1 MELLFISEF
10 LSSTLF
16 NTKNNNK
23 EYFFINA
30 EKLVESSIIFH
41 GDQGRLSATGDEEC
55 SWT

>member
-10 LSSTLF
+10 LSSTQF

-41 GDQGRLSATGDEEC
+41 GDQGRLSARGDEEC